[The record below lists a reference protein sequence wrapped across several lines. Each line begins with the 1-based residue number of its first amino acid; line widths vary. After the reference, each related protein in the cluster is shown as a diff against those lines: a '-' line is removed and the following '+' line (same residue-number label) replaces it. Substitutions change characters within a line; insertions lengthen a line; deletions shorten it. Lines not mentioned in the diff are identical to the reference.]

1 MAVQYSNIEGFT
13 YLGYGVLWLG
23 FLIFWFLNNYYINKR
38 YLKPLHRF
46 LNFVVICKCIQC
58 FCMIGLVLNQS
69 GAEYWEIA
77 VTSMV
82 TIYKTFIYTS
92 LILASKGFC
101 LISDTLQRRELSIV
115 ALVMGSVYLV
125 YSAYFIE
132 ASLVIIVLL
141 CMILSLFY
149 ITSKYTLENIRLLK
163 TRQTSLQDS
172 GIQNLLAPI
181 QAKIDLFKRF
191 FRLSSY
197 YFSTQF
203 TILFLIL
210 VINSAQQVTDDF
222 IVVLV
227 YFEEF
232 FELTSIGGILFLLR
246 PKSNIPFFDINLIEP
261 NRPNRPLAP
270 FYKASLPGT
279 FDSEVRPNCPFLLIP
294 PKGYDSINPYKNL
307 LIANPVQSK

>member
-13 YLGYGVLWLG
+13 YLGFGVLWLG
-23 FLIFWFLNNYYINKR
+23 FLIFWIFNNYYINKR

-46 LNFVVICKCIQC
+46 LNFVVFCKCVQC
-58 FCMIGLVLNQS
+58 FCMIGYVLNQS
-69 GAEYWEIA
+69 GADYWEIA

-92 LILASKGFC
+92 LMLASKGFC

-163 TRQTSLQDS
+163 TRQQALQDS
-172 GIQNLLAPI
+172 GILTLQAPI
-181 QAKIDLFKRF
+181 QAKVDLFNRF

-197 YFSTQF
+197 YFSTE
-203 TILFLIL
+203 FLIL
-210 VINSAQQVTDDF
+210 LLLLIVSSVQQVTNDF
-222 IVVLV
+222 IVVLI
-227 YFEEF
+227 FLEEF
-232 FELTSIGGILFLLR
+232 FELTSIGGIMFLLR
-246 PKSNIPFFDINLIEP
+246 PKSNVPFFDINLIEP
-261 NRPNRPLAP
+261 NRPSRPLAP
-270 FYKASLPGT
+270 FYKASLPHT
-279 FDSEVRPNCPFLLIP
+279 FDSEPRPNRPFLLIP
-294 PKGYDSINPYKNL
+294 PKGYNSSNPYNNL
-307 LIANPVQSK
+307 LIANPVQPK